1 MENCVWREGDRASV
15 MWEILA
21 PVQTI
26 KAVLDGTWSICFDGL
41 CLFLASRQ
49 SALAETLLQSHSPE
63 RSAAIISAQRRLNG
77 KEQLGWKFDI
87 LGYIH
92 ACDLGFCWLTVPI
105 NDKWGSGWTNYIYS
119 FYRSRRNH
127 GRQVSWKCTC
137 LCSLSTSSSL
147 TNHKSSSYSTGIL
160 PRRCSS
166 NEKRCSQMAGHI
178 FGGMWLKM
186 RGKWKGHSFSRII
199 RNLFISEGYSK
210 SIWTQNGWSLVTF
223 LIGVPALT
231 MHNVSVYILPR
242 VFLSL

>member
-1 MENCVWREGDRASV
+1 MKHLFWWSLPLSGLSAVGTCWDSV
-15 MWEILA
+15 A
-21 PVQTI
+21 KP
-26 KAVLDGTWSICFDGL
+26 F
-41 CLFLASRQ
+41 SRTFC
-49 SALAETLLQSHSPE
+49 SNYFC
-63 RSAAIISAQRRLNG
+63 SAAVKWQ
-77 KEQLGWKFDI
+77 EQLGWKFDI

-92 ACDLGFCWLTVPI
+92 ACDLGLCWLTVSI

-119 FYRSRRNH
+119 FYRSCRNH

-137 LCSLSTSSSL
+137 LCSLSTSTSL

-223 LIGVPALT
+223 LIGVPGLI